1 MSTSLFCLTRTYHI
15 TTLKCLL
22 NVIIVYFVLRLTDT
36 VIINVNLV
44 LIIPV
49 PQFVLDTRTHF
60 VHAISCK
67 YVTFISF
74 SQSTEIYLFTVL
86 VYIVKLIVLQTFAA
100 FFEKPRSHTRL
111 KTRYQS
117 LTFSEQ
123 HPLEPTAAYGG
134 RHKLN
139 NAALNSRELALLSG
153 RKFQRH

>member
-1 MSTSLFCLTRTYHI
+1 MSSKCYHRLLCL
-15 TTLKCLL
+15 
-22 NVIIVYFVLRLTDT
+22 
-36 VIINVNLV
+36 IINVNLV

-49 PQFVLDTRTHF
+49 PKFVLDTRTHF

-74 SQSTEIYLFTVL
+74 SQSTEIYSFTVL

-100 FFEKPRSHTRL
+100 FSEKPRAR
-111 KTRYQS
+111 KAQNRYQS

-153 RKFQRH
+153 IKFQRH